1 MIDKNWE
8 LFEDLKLFDISSATA
23 AYVLGVREY
32 QIWKWSTGQI
42 PIPLKYRKKLAKLIQ
57 RMEKSPLLSR

>member
-8 LFEDLKLFDISSATA
+8 LFADLKLFNVSDSTA

-42 PIPLKYRKKLAKLIQ
+42 PIPLKYRKKLERLIQ
-57 RMEKSPLLSR
+57 NMNFPL